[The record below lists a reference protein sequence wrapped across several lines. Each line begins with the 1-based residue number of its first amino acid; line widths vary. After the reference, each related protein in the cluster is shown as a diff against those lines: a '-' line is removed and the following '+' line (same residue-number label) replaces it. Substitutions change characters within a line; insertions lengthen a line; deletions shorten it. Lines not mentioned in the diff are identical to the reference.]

1 MPPFPEKLRPT
12 SERPSVGD
20 ISMAT
25 TLIEKNIMLP
35 MRDGVRLATDVYRLD
50 GAAPAPVLLARTPY
64 DKERTVIGG
73 GGVAF
78 DVLRAVQAGYA
89 VVIQDVRGRFASE
102 GEFNPHFQEGR
113 DGADTIAWAAVQ
125 PWSRGVVGTFGGSYL
140 GCTQW
145 LAAREQPHALRA
157 MAPAVTPSDMYEGMA
172 YQGGANV
179 LHGLRWAVEEI
190 IPKEIRRRVARGW
203 VPPE

>member
-1 MPPFPEKLRPT
+1 
-12 SERPSVGD
+12 
-20 ISMAT
+20 MAT

-35 MRDGVRLATDVYRLD
+35 MRDGVRLATDVYHLD
-50 GAAPAPVLLARTPY
+50 GEAPAPVLLARTPY

-89 VVIQDVRGRFASE
+89 VIIQDVRGRFASE

-113 DGADTIAWAAVQ
+113 DGADTIAWAAAQ
-125 PWSRGVVGTFGGSYL
+125 PWSRGVVGGFGGSYL

-145 LAAREQPHALRA
+145 LAAREQPQAWTRNR
-157 MAPAVTPSDMYEGMA
+157 PSRS
-172 YQGGANV
+172 
-179 LHGLRWAVEEI
+179 L
-190 IPKEIRRRVARGW
+190 
-203 VPPE
+203 